1 MEPLLKVPKQ
11 NKKLAAEVSG
21 TAKATETARTEESNP
36 VPTLQQPAEKP
47 KTQSE
52 EPKAIP
58 TMQRP
63 TKKPKVQPEEE
74 IKPIP
79 TMQRPTEKQEEDRP
93 QFFTPITPAAKPVP
107 QYKQVIDRF
116 DGLNRRDVIQQ
127 TESPGMTNLCSDAY
141 PAIKTRPSRETVKAF
156 TTEVPR
162 AILAS
167 TKLCGVIGTDFYWD
181 GWEAGNIKISGLAA
195 GDKCL
200 VDFNGNILIFP
211 DKKYY
216 DYINDD
222 DGSFDC
228 PDIDFATVHENR
240 VFGVK
245 GSDIYACKQ
254 GDFTQWST
262 FSDPP
267 LLTDSYATDV
277 ATSGDFVGI
286 TTWGGHVE
294 MFKKTVLHELYGQLP
309 SNFKVLEAAKEG
321 AVNNNTF
328 AELEGYL
335 FYLSPEGVKNYAG
348 GYPEL
353 CSYNLNQLKHTAGT
367 AGTDGD
373 KYYASLYNGTK
384 YELLVYDPKHGIWH
398 KEDDLQVI
406 GFAYYDGYLYAMA
419 TTGIY
424 KFRAGTET
432 VAWSYTTDTFDENTF
447 DEKDTV
453 RIRIQAKM
461 AVGATL
467 SVYAS
472 YDQSAFAEVD
482 TFTAAA
488 ATKQNYYL
496 TLGKRNADF
505 FQLKLTGE
513 GDCTIYRIEKLI
525 EIKTEYD
532 KYEEA

>member
-1 MEPLLKVPKQ
+1 MDPLLKTPKPQ
-11 NKKLAAEVSG
+11 
-21 TAKATETARTEESNP
+21 KAPS
-36 VPTLQQPAEKP
+36 EKP
-47 KTQSE
+47 APASDQV
-52 EPKAIP
+52 
-58 TMQRP
+58 QNRP
-63 TKKPKVQPEEE
+63 
-74 IKPIP
+74 
-79 TMQRPTEKQEEDRP
+79 D
-93 QFFTPITPAAKPVP
+93 FFTPIEPTAKPVP
-107 QYKQVIDRF
+107 QYKQTIDQF
-116 DGLNRRDVIQQ
+116 DGLNRRDVIRQ
-127 TESPGMTNLCSDAY
+127 TESPDMTNMCSDAF
-141 PAIKTRPSRETVKAF
+141 PAIKTRPPRETIKVF

-181 GWEAGNIKISGLAA
+181 GWASGNIKISGLTA

-211 DKKYY
+211 DKVYY

-277 ATSGDFVGI
+277 ASSGDFVGI

-294 MFKKTVLHELYGQLP
+294 MFKKHVLHELYGQLP
-309 SNFKVLEAAKEG
+309 SNFKVLEACKEG

-353 CSYNLNQLKHTAGT
+353 LSYNLNQLKYTAGA

-373 KYYASLYNGTK
+373 KYYASLYNGSK
-384 YELLVYDPKHGIWH
+384 YELMVYDPKFDIWH
-398 KEDDLQVI
+398 KEDDLQVV
-406 GFAYYDGYLYAMA
+406 GFAYYEGYLCVMA

-432 VAWSYTTDTFDENTF
+432 ISWELLTPVFDENTL

-453 RIRIQAKM
+453 RVRIQAKLPI
-461 AVGATL
+461 GATL
-467 SVYAS
+467 SIYTS
-472 YDQSAFAEVD
+472 YDQGAFALEK
-482 TFTAAA
+482 TFTS
-488 ATKQNYYL
+488 ATNNKQNFYL
-496 TLGKRNADF
+496 SLKKRNADY
-505 FQLKLTGE
+505 FQLKLAGS

-532 KYEEA
+532 RYVEGGAS